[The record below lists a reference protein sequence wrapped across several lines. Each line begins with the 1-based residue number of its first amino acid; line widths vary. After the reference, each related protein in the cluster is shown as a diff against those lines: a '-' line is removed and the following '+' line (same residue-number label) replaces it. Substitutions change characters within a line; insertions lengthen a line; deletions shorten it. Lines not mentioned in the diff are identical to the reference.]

1 MTAEKERQLLARA
14 TELAEDEELVEMLV
28 LILARARSS
37 RVEPD
42 ALKGLET
49 AILALDGD
57 PKPAMRRRYGDR
69 FGHYVNDVA
78 MFEAMREADAEMM
91 EVSGEVNELDE
102 EAQRDRRRALADRR
116 KAETELA
123 AAQAMKVHV
132 PCDGCHA
139 AREAAIAT
147 ARMKIADAKERFDYA
162 TDAIEIL
169 GDEETEIPMAIGALR
184 TVPDTYEDVY
194 APELELMRR
203 DPKAMPRDGDFITGH
218 GARLMPRVVSGSAA
232 KAIRSAL
239 ELGKVT
245 DRTEDG
251 PAAPAG
257 PTVPGSAAAGAA
269 GPPQEAPHQYS
280 ETPDDKYPH
289 LAWASCTGCGWR
301 ASGFATAGANAIF
314 YGQHIKATD
323 TAQAGAGETQQ
334 VPPARVVLTDGETRE
349 ITKRWPDGSYSC
361 PYCESPV
368 IAGRHRSEWDR
379 GCENPGCTV
388 NMTAEQLAAFRQRE
402 AAQAERRREREAL
415 DASLARMAED
425 RRREEAELWAKVAAE
440 ATERGACLECL
451 RRSCWRSHPKF
462 VRHRTAHHHAPRVLS
477 SRTGA

>member
-116 KAETELA
+116 TAETELA
-123 AAQAMKVHV
+123 AAQAMEVHV

-147 ARMKIADAKERFDYA
+147 AHMKIADAKERFDYA

-169 GDEETEIPMAIGALR
+169 GDEKTEIPISVGALR

-194 APELELMRR
+194 APELELIRR

-245 DRTEDG
+245 GRTEDG
-251 PAAPAG
+251 PG
-257 PTVPGSAAAGAA
+257 PTVPGSDAAGAA
-269 GPPQEAPHQYS
+269 GQTPQVA
-280 ETPDDKYPH
+280 
-289 LAWASCTGCGWR
+289 
-301 ASGFATAGANAIF
+301 
-314 YGQHIKATD
+314 
-323 TAQAGAGETQQ
+323 
-334 VPPARVVLTDGETRE
+334 PARVALADGETRE

-368 IAGRHRSEWDR
+368 IAGRHRPEWDR

-388 NMTAEQLAAFRQRE
+388 NMTAEQLAAWRQRE

-415 DASLARMAED
+415 DASLTRMAED

-440 ATERGACLECL
+440 ATERGACLDCL

-462 VRHRTAHHHAPRVLS
+462 VRHRTAHHHAPRVPGS
-477 SRTGA
+477 HAGA